1 MKDPFSKMLN
11 PPDKEISSCSSINT
25 IIPPSFYSSWSVSVR
40 SLHLCS
46 LDRPSKTSIF
56 NNGNTKINVY
66 HNTKMKEKISHN
78 TPNRGWA
85 HIHAHTVDIIE
96 HAVVFVVG
104 DLATLPT
111 SDRAHREV
119 IHHIRVCGSSGTRP
133 MIAKRHSITLWCS
146 DHTHK
151 KKKNQFT
158 CVHLCTCVDY
168 RSHHAVSPC
177 PWGTRIADDYKWT
190 STWAL
195 AHKLQLPKYI
205 SVKVLVPSGWFPA
218 NFLALVAWN
227 MRKGKRKTALF
238 SIIPKSN

>member
-151 KKKNQFT
+151 KKKINSPVYI
-158 CVHLCTCVDY
+158 CVRVSTIEAIMWFHRVLEEPELQMITNGQVHELSHTSCNFRNIF
-168 RSHHAVSPC
+168 RSRSWSQV
-177 PWGTRIADDYKWT
+177 ADFLQT
-190 STWAL
+190 S
-195 AHKLQLPKYI
+195 
-205 SVKVLVPSGWFPA
+205 
-218 NFLALVAWN
+218 
-227 MRKGKRKTALF
+227 
-238 SIIPKSN
+238 